1 MMREVRMCD
10 RMQWSWLVTTR
21 ISESKTKGADSNLEL
36 LYLQNDVKAHLVK
49 IEQLKQELS
58 NKCEEQDKVTD
69 SYNNQAK
76 QLEALRKDVS
86 QQLDLIE
93 NLEHSVQDATDKA
106 EDNNTKYLLSH
117 AEKSELVSELAQ
129 SQATLQSQIV
139 KIEGLAADLAKLTA
153 DKEETQSQLTASQAQ
168 LSEAEGQLTASQGQ
182 FSLDNCVNYEMI
194 ERGDVEGLGDLVVVQ
209 RETVQS
215 LGHSLAEVTMKTENV
230 KRLEKEL
237 EKLSGETTHDNRI
250 LWDHIITRTRQHY
263 IYDTPFKTTY
273 DC

>member
-1 MMREVRMCD
+1 MREVRMCD

-237 EKLSGETTHDNRI
+237 EKLSGETTHDNHI
-250 LWDHIITRTRQHY
+250 LWDHIITRTRQHVRYSKRHY
-263 IYDTPFKTTY
+263 IYD
-273 DC
+273 C

>member
-1 MMREVRMCD
+1 MREVRMCD

-117 AEKSELVSELAQ
+117 AEKSELVSELGQ

-237 EKLSGETTHDNRI
+237 EKLSGETTHDNHI
-250 LWDHIITRTRQHY
+250 LWDHIITHTRQHIRY
-263 IYDTPFKTTY
+263 SFSNDI
-273 DC
+273 